1 MEATGGEPDVVNQD
15 RETGRIAF
23 CDCSLES
30 PPGRRSLY
38 CDCAALDARKEQ
50 KPHSSAVEMAAETGI
65 DVLAEEQYREL
76 QELGEFDTKTS
87 SWVWTPSD
95 VRTRGGALFCDRRY
109 GTVFLYHNG
118 AQSYYAGEAFRR
130 AIPVSAGTPTQPSA
144 RASAGAPAGCAAVC
158 VDVARRRPRER
169 DRPARDGSIHLRRT
183 SGVTG
188 HASLRTA
195 PTW

>member
-87 SWVWTPSD
+87 VGS
-95 VRTRGGALFCDRRY
+95 G
-109 GTVFLYHNG
+109 
-118 AQSYYAGEAFRR
+118 
-130 AIPVSAGTPTQPSA
+130 
-144 RASAGAPAGCAAVC
+144 
-158 VDVARRRPRER
+158 RRRMPVRVVDPSSVTAATER
-169 DRPARDGSIHLRRT
+169 SSCITTGRNRTTRARL
-183 SGVTG
+183 SGVL
-188 HASLRTA
+188 SL
-195 PTW
+195 